1 MKRIKQIGP
10 LLLAVAVIV
19 AVILVLENP
28 FSGGASEGS
37 SQDEVLVFDAPE
49 LENVSQLVS
58 KEDAEASQEN
68 LVPAALPQND
78 ATPTKDREGAS
89 PTPREEGSATAEP
102 KPATPKPS
110 PPPKVA
116 EGPVAPELAGIK
128 AWINAEPLKLSDLRG
143 KVVLVDFWTY
153 TCVNCIR
160 TFPYLKLWHSKYVDD
175 GLVIVGVHTPEF
187 AFEKKPENVRQAVKE
202 YGLAWPVVLDND
214 YATWQAYRNRYW
226 PAKYL
231 IDKDGVIRYTHF
243 GEGRYAETESKI
255 RELLEESGADLSRL
269 EINLPADQEYDPAY
283 TDNPLAD
290 PPTRELYAGWE
301 RGYRA
306 ATVWPGG
313 YVKNS
318 EYYSNPDAVVDY
330 VDPEEYQASKLY
342 LHGQW
347 HNGPESLTHA
357 RETTGFEDYV
367 FLRFTARS
375 VNAVIN
381 PEGKGSGP
389 FKVLV
394 TVDGEPLTEENKG
407 DDVVIEADGRSFIHV
422 EEPRM
427 YSIVQVPVYGT
438 YDLKL
443 SSNSPRFAIFAYTFG
458 VYVSGI

>member
-10 LLLAVAVIV
+10 LLLAVVIIV

-28 FSGGASEGS
+28 FSGGSSEA
-37 SQDEVLVFDAPE
+37 QDEVLVFDAPE
-49 LENVSQLVS
+49 LEGASQLIS
-58 KEDAEASQEN
+58 EGAEEASEES
-68 LVPAALPQND
+68 LVPAALPENE
-78 ATPTKDREGAS
+78 ATPTKGREGAS
-89 PTPREEGSATAEP
+89 PTPQEEAAATAEP
-102 KPATPKPS
+102 DAATPKPS
-110 PPPKVA
+110 PAAKVA
-116 EGPVAPELAGIK
+116 EGPEAPELAGIK

-160 TFPYLKLWHSKYVDD
+160 TFPYLKLWHAKYVDD

-187 AFEKKPENVRQAVKE
+187 DFEKKPENVRQAVKE

-214 YATWQAYRNRYW
+214 YATWDAYRNRFW

-243 GEGRYAETESKI
+243 GEGRYAQTESKI
-255 RELLEESGADLSRL
+255 RELLEESGADLSLL
-269 EINLPADQEYDPAY
+269 ETDLPIDQEYDPAY
-283 TDNPLAD
+283 ADNPLAD

-318 EYYSNPDAVVDY
+318 EYYSTPDEVLDY
-330 VDPEEYQASKLY
+330 VDPEEYQTSKLY

-347 HNGPESLTHA
+347 YNGPESLTHA
-357 RETTGFEDYV
+357 RETTDFEDYIFV
-367 FLRFTARS
+367 RFTAKS
-375 VNAVIN
+375 VNAVIK
-381 PEGKGSGP
+381 PEGEGSGP

-394 TVDGEPLTEENKG
+394 TVDGEPLSELNRGE
-407 DDVVIEADGRSFIHV
+407 DVVIEEDGRSFLHV

-427 YSIVQVPVYGT
+427 YSIVQMPIYGT
-438 YDLKL
+438 YNLKL
-443 SSNSPRFAIFAYTFG
+443 SSNSPHFAIFAYTFG

>member
-10 LLLAVAVIV
+10 LLLAVVIIV
-19 AVILVLENP
+19 AVILVLETP
-28 FSGGASEGS
+28 FSGESSEGS
-37 SQDEVLVFDAPE
+37 SPGEVLVFDAPE
-49 LENVSQLVS
+49 LEGASQLVS
-58 KEDAEASQEN
+58 KEDTEASQES
-68 LVPAALPQND
+68 LLPAALPQN
-78 ATPTKDREGAS
+78 EAS
-89 PTPREEGSATAEP
+89 PTEVREGTTPTSQVEAAATAEP
-102 KPATPKPS
+102 KTATLEPS
-110 PPPKVA
+110 PTPKVA

-128 AWINAEPLKLSDLRG
+128 AWINAEPMKLSDLRG
-143 KVVLVDFWTY
+143 RVVLVDFWTY

-160 TFPYLKLWHSKYVDD
+160 TFPYLKLWHAKYVDD

-187 AFEKKPENVRQAVKE
+187 DFEKKPENVRKAVKE
-202 YGLAWPVVLDND
+202 YGLGWPVVLDND
-214 YATWQAYRNRYW
+214 YATWQAYKNRYW

-255 RELLEESGADLSRL
+255 RELLDESGADLSRL
-269 EINLPADQEYDPAY
+269 ETALPADQEVDPSYAN
-283 TDNPLAD
+283 NPLAD

-318 EYYSNPDAVVDY
+318 QYYTTRDAVVHY
-330 VDPEEYQASKLY
+330 VDTEGYQTSKLY

-347 HNGPESLTHA
+347 YNGPESLTHA
-357 RETTGFEDYV
+357 RETTDFEDYI
-367 FLRFTARS
+367 FLRFTAKS

-381 PEGKGSGP
+381 PEGEGSGP

-394 TVDGEPLTEENKG
+394 TVGGEPLTEMNKG
-407 DDVVIEADGRSFIHV
+407 EDVVIEEDGRSFILV

-427 YSIVQVPVYGT
+427 YSIVQMPVYGT
-438 YDLKL
+438 YNLKL